1 MLRVVIV
8 LLTHSYVVVDNL
20 VPTCL
25 NARLPHRGRRLWG
38 NGQPVRELAIVSA
51 ERRTFPDY
59 KPLNPRKRPASRLP
73 WFAAGLGIPLIAFGL
88 IGTQTQPNT
97 ESVSALEADA
107 PAGLLDTAPLEAAAT
122 VAEDAPAPLSSNDS
136 RTTDNPSLDT
146 PATAEPTAQSP
157 AGTQVVLK
165 IRRGDSLDRLFARN
179 DLSRADLAGLIAT
192 DLGRKHLRLVRPG
205 DEIIVRHD
213 GGRILALERE
223 VGITESLRI
232 DRQNNDAF
240 AARLVARE
248 LERRPVVASGNIES
262 SLFLAAAD
270 AGISDRTTMNLAG
283 IFAWDVDFVLD
294 IREGDEFRLVYEELW
309 RDGERLADGDILA
322 AEFVNQGRA
331 FRAVRFA
338 DPDGRVDYYTPE
350 GRSVRKAFVRA
361 PLSFSRVSS
370 NFNPRRRHPKLNT
383 IRAHRGVDYAAPRG
397 TPVKAAGDGKV
408 SFRSRKG
415 GYGNTVILQHGG
427 NITTLYAHLS
437 RFGKYRNG
445 QRVRQGQIIGYVGAT
460 GLATGPH
467 LHYEY
472 RANGVHRN
480 PRTVKLPDAEP
491 IDPAYL
497 GRFRTVADA
506 LIEQLEARPAMVVA
520 EAGRSR
526 Y

>member
-1 MLRVVIV
+1 M
-8 LLTHSYVVVDNL
+8 
-20 VPTCL
+20 
-25 NARLPHRGRRLWG
+25 
-38 NGQPVRELAIVSA
+38 SA
-51 ERRTFPDY
+51 ERRIFPDY
-59 KPLNPRKRPASRLP
+59 KPLTRPKRSASRLP
-73 WFAAGLGIPLIAFGL
+73 WFAAGLGIPLLAFGL
-88 IGTQTQPNT
+88 IGPRNNEPLQAPELTAESAALATRAGSANEAGLEPAPTGPAGPAQTADTAATGTALVGAPATANLGQP
-97 ESVSALEADA
+97 A
-107 PAGLLDTAPLEAAAT
+107 PAGT
-122 VAEDAPAPLSSNDS
+122 N
-136 RTTDNPSLDT
+136 
-146 PATAEPTAQSP
+146 
-157 AGTQVVLK
+157 VVLK

-179 DLSRADLAGLIAT
+179 DLSRADLAALITT

-205 DEIIVRHD
+205 DEITVRHEA
-213 GGRILALERE
+213 GRILSLERE
-223 VGITESLRI
+223 LSITESLRI
-232 DRQNNDAF
+232 DRQDDDAF
-240 AARLVARE
+240 VAQLVARP
-248 LERRPVVASGNIES
+248 LERRPVVASGTIES

-294 IREGDEFRLVYEELW
+294 IREGDQFRLVYEELW
-309 RDGERLADGDILA
+309 RDGERLGEGDILA
-322 AEFVNQGRA
+322 AKFVNQGRA
-331 FRAVRFA
+331 HQAVRFA
-338 DPDGRVDYYTPE
+338 DPEGRVDYYTPE

-370 NFNPRRRHPKLNT
+370 NFNPRRRHPKLNK

-408 SFRSRKG
+408 SFRGRKG

-437 RFGKYRNG
+437 RFGKFRHG

-472 RANGVHRN
+472 RTNGVHRN

-497 GRFRTVADA
+497 GEFRTVADE
-506 LIEQLEARPAMVVA
+506 LIEQLDSRPGLVVA
-520 EAGRSR
+520 EAGRSN